1 MSKVIYLQGRAS
13 SSGHLYV
20 VPKTVINGGDGGLG
34 VDIIYGSSRNIMCK
48 ASAHHMLDL
57 TYVWKKN
64 DVMIDVENDQHYKLG
79 TG

>member
-1 MSKVIYLQGRAS
+1 M
-13 SSGHLYV
+13 YV

-64 DVMIDVENDQHYKLG
+64 DVMIDVENDQHYRLG
-79 TG
+79 TGKGRLRSGMRK